1 MVDATAESAMLGIP
15 AYSGDVQSSLY
26 NKEARFIAGSSFGE
40 PSFSGVAAAPS
51 QRDERESLEGEML
64 YEEADVFVND
74 INIHYGRWYSRRND
88 VVGAPT
94 AVCVHGLT
102 ANHRCWGTYAKLLVQ
117 SGVNVIGYDLR
128 GRGLSSKPQK
138 GYGIFGHL
146 KDLSAFLTEINLE
159 KPIIIGHSLGAMI
172 GMAFAAEYPERLS
185 HLIMIDAGAPPTLAQ
200 LMKIMVVLRPSLAR
214 LNSTFRSPERYIET
228 IKSAPF
234 IAASWNDVIE
244 DHCRYE
250 LEEVNGKWKCSI
262 PLYVLDQ
269 EFQSFGGAIDPLVA
283 VANALLDPIGLL
295 MKAWPPRYFPYDK
308 ITVPT
313 LILRAPAKNRE
324 AGDEFLTED
333 GMMNMKREI
342 KDATA
347 FTVPDTN
354 HYTIVFAHHP
364 ERDKVIMD
372 FLTRD

>member
-1 MVDATAESAMLGIP
+1 MVDTIAETPVLNRQQNHQPEDVACSQE
-15 AYSGDVQSSLY
+15 YSVQEHRHHQSTDCQQAE
-26 NKEARFIAGSSFGE
+26 NEI
-40 PSFSGVAAAPS
+40 
-51 QRDERESLEGEML
+51 L
-64 YEEADVFVND
+64 YEEHDVFANG
-74 INIHYGRWYSRRND
+74 INIHYGRWYSRCND
-88 VVGAPT
+88 EVGSPT

-102 ANHRCWGTYAKLLVQ
+102 ANHRCWGTYAKFLVQ
-117 SGVNVIGYDLR
+117 HGVNVIGYDLR

-138 GYGIFGHL
+138 GYGVFGHL
-146 KDLSAFLTEINLE
+146 SDLAAFLRETGVE

-172 GMAFAAEYPERLS
+172 GMAFAAEHPHNLS

-214 LNSTFRSPERYIET
+214 LNSTFRSPERYIEI

-234 IAASWNDVIE
+234 IGSSWNEVIE

-250 LEEVNGKWKCSI
+250 LEEVNGRWKCNI

-283 VANALLDPIGLL
+283 IANALMDPIGLI

-308 ITVPT
+308 IQVPT
-313 LILRAPAKNRE
+313 LVLRAPGKNRE

-333 GMMNMKREI
+333 GMMMMKREI
-342 KDATA
+342 KDATVM
-347 FTVPDTN
+347 TVPNTN
-354 HYTIVFAHHP
+354 HYTIVFAEHP
-364 ERDKVIMD
+364 ERDKAILD

>member
-1 MVDATAESAMLGIP
+1 MVDSTAEAVLYEMPDMTAAMPNIG
-15 AYSGDVQSSLY
+15 AHSSFY
-26 NKEARFIAGSSFGE
+26 NKSMPGQPSAE
-40 PSFSGVAAAPS
+40 PQFAENGDA
-51 QRDERESLEGEML
+51 EIL
-64 YEEADVFVND
+64 YEDFDVFVNG
-74 INIHYGRWYSRRND
+74 INIHYGRWYSKRND
-88 VVGAPT
+88 AVGAPT

-102 ANHRCWGTYAKLLVQ
+102 ANHRCWGTYATLLVN

-128 GRGLSSKPQK
+128 GRGLSSKPEK
-138 GYGIFGHL
+138 GYGVFGHL
-146 KDLSAFLTEINLE
+146 KDLYAFLNEINIE
-159 KPIIIGHSLGAMI
+159 KPILIGHSLGAMI
-172 GMAFAAEYPERLS
+172 GMAFAAEYPDRLS
-185 HLIMIDAGAPPTLAQ
+185 HLIMVDAGAAPTLAQ

-234 IAASWNDVIE
+234 IAASWNSVVE

-250 LEEVNGKWKCSI
+250 LEEVNGRWKCNI

-283 VANALLDPIGLL
+283 IANAFLDPIGLL
-295 MKAWPPRYFPYDK
+295 MKAWPPRYFPYEH
-308 ITVPT
+308 IAVPT
-313 LILRAPAKNRE
+313 LILRAPGKNRE

-333 GMMNMKREI
+333 GMMTMKREI
-342 KDATA
+342 KDATV
-347 FTVPDTN
+347 FTVQDTN
-354 HYTIVFAHHP
+354 HYTIIFGEHA

>member
-1 MVDATAESAMLGIP
+1 MVDATAEAVML
-15 AYSGDVQSSLY
+15 DVQQMQASMPNVGAQSSFY
-26 NKEARFIAGSSFGE
+26 NKHQQAEQFFSEQTGEAAGSE
-40 PSFSGVAAAPS
+40 I
-51 QRDERESLEGEML
+51 L
-64 YEEADVFVND
+64 YEEFDVFVNG
-74 INIHYGRWYSRRND
+74 INTVSYTHLRDRND
-88 VVGAPT
+88 AVDAPT

-102 ANHRCWGTYAKLLVQ
+102 ANHRCWGTYAQLLVN

-128 GRGLSSKPQK
+128 GRGHSSKPQK
-138 GYGIFGHL
+138 GYGVFGHL
-146 KDLSAFLTEINLE
+146 QDLKAFLDEIQQK
-159 KPIIIGHSLGAMI
+159 KPILIGHSLGAMI
-172 GMAFAAEYPERLS
+172 SMAFAAEYPDRLS
-185 HLIMIDAGAPPTLAQ
+185 HLIMVDAGAPPTLAQ

-214 LNSTFRSPERYIET
+214 LNSTFRSPDRYVET

-234 IAASWNDVIE
+234 IGPHWNAVVE

-250 LEEVNGKWKCSI
+250 LEEVNGRWKCNI

-283 VANALLDPIGLL
+283 IANAFMDPIGLL

-308 ITVPT
+308 IEVPT
-313 LILRAPAKNRE
+313 LILRAPGKNRE

-342 KDATA
+342 KDATVL
-347 FTVPDTN
+347 TVSNTN
-354 HYTIVFAHHP
+354 HYTIVFAEHE
-364 ERDKVIMD
+364 ERDKTIID